1 MPDCNTVLWDLQ
13 KTLPHRP
20 PHRRVFGTESGFL
33 LHLDELFNARL
44 DRHVVQPYLKLAV
57 ECHEVCCKMPATLPS
72 GLLFLP
78 VRPLRNECLLLTFE
92 KRPSHL
98 KQQQSVACPG
108 GTRFRP
114 PKQQV
119 VCRPLP
125 VCPACSVPQLK
136 KAQPHLFQASSTMFV
151 SQALFRKVSD
161 ALAQTTRVCLCA
173 SSQVMSSSFLEE
185 HRGLCDERFFSALP
199 HSCSTLP
206 LSNNHIV

>member
-1 MPDCNTVLWDLQ
+1 MSYSTPVLTAMLSSRTLSLQ
-13 KTLPHRP
+13 SSAMKSAAKCLQLYP
-20 PHRRVFGTESGFL
+20 L
-33 LHLDELFNARL
+33 
-44 DRHVVQPYLKLAV
+44 
-57 ECHEVCCKMPATLPS
+57 VCCSSLCVHCEMS
-72 GLLFLP
+72 VCF
-78 VRPLRNECLLLTFE
+78 LTFE

-108 GTRFRP
+108 GIRFRP